1 MKTAFAN
8 DEIPY
13 FSWDRALTVARIR
26 EELRTRTGREWAAVA
41 AWIMREAAVADVWQ
55 FLTPQEIDS
64 RLTELEPMLG
74 RRRAF
79 WKYIIRTWHELG
91 KL

>member
-1 MKTAFAN
+1 MTTFAN

-13 FSWDRALTVARIR
+13 FSWDRALTTAQIR
-26 EELRTRTGREWAAVA
+26 VELQTRTGREWVRIA
-41 AWIMREAAVADVWQ
+41 AWIMREAATADVWQ
-55 FLTPQEIDS
+55 FLTPQEVD
-64 RLTELEPMLG
+64 RRFPDLEPMLG

-79 WKYIIRTWHELG
+79 WKYILRTWHELG